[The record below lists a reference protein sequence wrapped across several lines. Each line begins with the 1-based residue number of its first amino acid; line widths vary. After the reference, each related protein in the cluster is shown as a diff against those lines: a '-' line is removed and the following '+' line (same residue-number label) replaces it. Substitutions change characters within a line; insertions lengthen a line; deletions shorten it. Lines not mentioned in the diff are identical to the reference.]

1 MIRKHYP
8 LTQREAN
15 PWALLPL
22 FIFLAAYLIVSI
34 ALNDFYKMPIT
45 VAFCIGVIAA
55 LIMVK
60 GGTPAQRTEIFCQGA
75 GHNNIMLMIF
85 IFILAGAFAQSSKD
99 MGAVDATVNLTLSVI
114 PESLIV
120 PGLFIAACLVS
131 LSIGTSVGTVV
142 ALVPIAA
149 GIAAKTDISA
159 TLLAASAVSGAMFGD
174 NLSVISDTTIVAT
187 RTQGCNMKD
196 KFRTNWRIVWP
207 YAVLTVI
214 IYAAVAGKYSAGYQ
228 PEDINWIKML
238 PYAAVLIMA
247 VTGIDVIIVL
257 ISGILF
263 AGITGI
269 LCGGF
274 NIWGWTTAMGTGIA
288 GMGEL
293 ITVTLLAG
301 GMFELIKFNGGISW
315 IIQTFTN
322 RIKSHKGAEFSIGA
336 ITAFCNFCTANNTI
350 ALIMSGPIAKEISV
364 KFKIPA
370 NRCASIMDIFSCAV
384 QGAIPYG
391 AQVLMAATLAGL
403 SPAAIMK
410 YLYYPYLLA
419 VGASVAI
426 IFGIAKKVRAT
437 PLKDN

>member
-1 MIRKHYP
+1 MIRKNYP
-8 LTQREAN
+8 LTQREAT

-22 FIFLAAYLIVSI
+22 LIFLAAYLIVSI

-60 GGTPAQRTEIFCQGA
+60 GGTPAQRTEIFCRGA
-75 GHNNIMLMIF
+75 GHHNIMLMIF

-114 PESLIV
+114 PAGLIV
-120 PGLFIAACLVS
+120 PGIFIAACLVS

-142 ALVPIAA
+142 ALVPIAT
-149 GIAAKTDISA
+149 GIAAKTDFNA
-159 TLLAASAVSGAMFGD
+159 ALLTASAVSGAMFGD

-207 YAVLTVI
+207 YAVLTII
-214 IYAAVAGKYSAGYQ
+214 IYAVTAGKYDAGYQ
-228 PEDINWIKML
+228 FGDINWIKML

-247 VTGIDVIIVL
+247 VIGIDVIIVL
-257 ISGILF
+257 ISSILF
-263 AGITGI
+263 AGISGI

-322 RIKSHKGAEFSIGA
+322 RIKSHKGAEFSICA

-370 NRCASIMDIFSCAV
+370 NRSASIMDIFSCAV

-391 AQVLMAATLAGL
+391 AQVLMAATLSGL
-403 SPAAIMK
+403 SPFVIMK

-419 VGASVAI
+419 AGAAIAI
-426 IFGIAKKVRAT
+426 IFGIAKKVRAN
-437 PLKDN
+437 PA